1 MSYCVRLCNGA
12 LMQPIS
18 NIFQWYHGIRFHFN
32 GWTREYPVKTI
43 DIQFVADNIYYT
55 TLYRVHLTT
64 SSMFLIYKICS
75 HHDIAEILLKFALD
89 TNQSINQSLTIK
101 LKTVLMVCIGVLD
114 YCKFTYHSIAT
125 STHWWNKTSKL

>member
-32 GWTREYPVKTI
+32 GGTREYPVKTI

-75 HHDIAEILLKFALD
+75 HHDIAEISLRFALD
-89 TNQSINQSLTIK
+89 TIQSINQSQFNNLAYNFINGMHWCLKLLQIHVPFDRHFNPLIK
-101 LKTVLMVCIGVLD
+101 
-114 YCKFTYHSIAT
+114 
-125 STHWWNKTSKL
+125 